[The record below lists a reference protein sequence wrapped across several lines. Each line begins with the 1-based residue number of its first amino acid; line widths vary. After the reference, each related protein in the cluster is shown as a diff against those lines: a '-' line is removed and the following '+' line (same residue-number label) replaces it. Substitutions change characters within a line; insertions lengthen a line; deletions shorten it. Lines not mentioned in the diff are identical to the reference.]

1 MVAIPILTLVG
12 ISDLWL
18 RQNEVLNK
26 LQGGPIVL
34 TQRTQPVAVLVSLE
48 QWNQI
53 VERLEDLE
61 DALDVA
67 EARLNNEPTED
78 FAAYLADRRRRTPV
92 SL

>member
-1 MVAIPILTLVG
+1 
-12 ISDLWL
+12 
-18 RQNEVLNK
+18 
-26 LQGGPIVL
+26 
-34 TQRTQPVAVLVSLE
+34 VLVSPE

-78 FAAYLADRRRRTPV
+78 FAAYLASRGEHVPSTP
-92 SL
+92 

>member
-1 MVAIPILTLVG
+1 MVAIPTLVG
-12 ISDLWL
+12 ISDLRL
-18 RQNEVLNK
+18 RQNEVLHK
-26 LQGGPIVL
+26 LRGGPIVL
-34 TQRTQPVAVLVSLE
+34 TQRTQPVAVLVSPE

-78 FAAYLADRRRRTPV
+78 FAAYLASRGEHVPSTP
-92 SL
+92 